1 MAQMGADP
9 EQLDQLKAK
18 FNTEAG
24 KLDDVIRTIGSKVQE
39 VWWKGPD
46 ADRFRSQWDSNY
58 ARQLRQ
64 IASDLK
70 EAGERVGRQANQQRQ
85 ASN

>member
-18 FNTEAG
+18 FVSEAG

-46 ADRFRSQWDSNY
+46 ADRFRGQWDSNY

-70 EAGERVGRQANQQRQ
+70 DAGQKVGRQATQQRQ
-85 ASN
+85 ASS